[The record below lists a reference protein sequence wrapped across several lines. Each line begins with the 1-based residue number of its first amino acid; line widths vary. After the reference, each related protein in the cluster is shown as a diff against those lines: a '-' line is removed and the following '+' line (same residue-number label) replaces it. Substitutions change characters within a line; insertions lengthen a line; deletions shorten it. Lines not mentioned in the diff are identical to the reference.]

1 MTPPSRY
8 TQEFVQGARLGK
20 GGFGMVYRARHI
32 LDGVEYAVKKVRVA
46 GSFRE
51 QERAVREATCLAK
64 LDHPNVIRYYQVWKE
79 EVADSSSLSDFFDSS
94 GDEFQ
99 SESATDISSA
109 PRRIPGQHHS
119 RSSGTHSAGVGR
131 RARGQSVLHIQMQL
145 AEFTLRTWL
154 QSVGRSTSLEAN
166 RPYFVQILL
175 GLEHI
180 HKNSLIHRDLTPA
193 NVFIANKIIKI
204 GDFGLSREMV
214 SGDLPPGASLL
225 PLCAP
230 ENKGTVSP
238 RRQRGEW
245 RENARSVTRGV
256 GTTLYM
262 SPEQRAGQPYDFK
275 VDIYSLGV
283 ILLEMCHPVSTAM
296 ERVHVLSNLQRHIL
310 PRETQ
315 DAAWAEV
322 VCSMTDECPKN
333 RPAVDELLASSL
345 FAAAGDI
352 CVSAKRG
359 QMHALMHPIYE
370 QIDSVQRVRSF
381 TVQGGVTD
389 DMVFLQYFV
398 DAVFGELNSKGGSM
412 PDYQSGEGVLSLS
425 SSGAVA
431 DHGIREARH
440 RQALIRLSS
449 AIMEMPG
456 VVSVTGSGV

>member
-1 MTPPSRY
+1 MFHVS
-8 TQEFVQGARLGK
+8 
-20 GGFGMVYRARHI
+20 
-32 LDGVEYAVKKVRVA
+32 
-46 GSFRE
+46 
-51 QERAVREATCLAK
+51 
-64 LDHPNVIRYYQVWKE
+64 QVWKE

-193 NVFIANKIIKI
+193 NVFIANKVSPRGEPGAAQRPPLPCHAQRQIIKI

-275 VDIYSLGV
+275 V
-283 ILLEMCHPVSTAM
+283 CST
-296 ERVHVLSNLQRHIL
+296 SRH
-310 PRETQ
+310 
-315 DAAWAEV
+315 AAIIV
-322 VCSMTDECPKN
+322 VN
-333 RPAVDELLASSL
+333 RLA
-345 FAAAGDI
+345 
-352 CVSAKRG
+352 VSAGPMPPPPRSHSPFHCRSISIPWESSFSKCATLFPPRWSG
-359 QMHALMHPIYE
+359 YTCCPIC
-370 QIDSVQRVRSF
+370 R
-381 TVQGGVTD
+381 
-389 DMVFLQYFV
+389 
-398 DAVFGELNSKGGSM
+398 
-412 PDYQSGEGVLSLS
+412 P
-425 SSGAVA
+425 
-431 DHGIREARH
+431 
-440 RQALIRLSS
+440 
-449 AIMEMPG
+449 
-456 VVSVTGSGV
+456 